1 MLHRF
6 LTTLVAA
13 GICFCASP
21 AVPNA
26 STAATDELKLDF
38 ETGPL
43 PDDAAFARAAATDPI
58 RMLKL
63 AAQRYKLTAS
73 EGDKDVV
80 SGYTATFLKQE
91 RIGGKLHPPEAIRV
105 SFRDEPYAVLM
116 LWEQGSRNLAEGTL
130 FDSTTPGGTM
140 CVWLPKLLGRIS
152 EVDPRGS
159 LPRGSARYTIE
170 EFGFFHSTIRA
181 LKVWTAAEARGGLV
195 WKNLGTR
202 SVDGRACHVIERTCA
217 VDELDPF
224 AAGEPKPRITDSN
237 RADSFKTITLYF
249 DTKTWLQ
256 LGAELHRA
264 DGELVGSYFYRDVKL
279 NPALPPGTFTRSALR
294 K

>member
-6 LTTLVAA
+6 FTTLVAVT
-13 GICFCASP
+13 ICFCASP
-21 AVPNA
+21 AVPSA
-26 STAATDELKLDF
+26 PSAATNEPKLDF
-38 ETGPL
+38 EDGPL

-63 AAQRYKLTAS
+63 AAKRYKLTAP
-73 EGDKDVV
+73 EGDKEVI

-91 RIGGKLHPPEAIRV
+91 RIGGKLHPPEVIRV
-105 SFRDEPYAVLM
+105 SFREEPYAVLM
-116 LWEQGSRNLAEGTL
+116 IWESGGRKMVEGTIFAEGQNAEKML
-130 FDSTTPGGTM
+130 AWHR
-140 CVWLPKLLGRIS
+140 VLGVVS
-152 EVDPRGS
+152 VDPKSSG
-159 LPRGSARYTIE
+159 PKNSARYTIE

-195 WKNLGTR
+195 WKSLGIR
-202 SVDGRACHVIERTCA
+202 SVGDRECHVIERTCA

-237 RADSFKTITLYF
+237 RPDSFKTITLYF

-264 DGELVGSYFYRDVKL
+264 DGELVGSYFYRDVKR
-279 NPALPPGTFTRSALR
+279 NPVLPPETFTRAALR